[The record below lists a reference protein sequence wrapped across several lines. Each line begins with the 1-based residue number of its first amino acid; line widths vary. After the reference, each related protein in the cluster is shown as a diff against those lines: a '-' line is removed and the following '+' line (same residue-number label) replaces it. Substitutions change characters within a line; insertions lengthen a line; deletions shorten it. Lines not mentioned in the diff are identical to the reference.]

1 MWKATSLSICFLFIC
16 FTASAQYPS
25 YRYRFG
31 AQISPTINWM
41 RTNDKRI
48 TNDGAN
54 AGFKFGFIAEYYFSK
69 SYAIT
74 SGLGFFFNQG
84 GALKY
89 ASAGNYWPN
98 IAALPDS
105 LRLGAAPLAAGTS
118 ISYRLKYIEI
128 PVGLKMRTRDFGF
141 WRFFAELPIFT
152 FGFLNAAKGDLK
164 TKGVERTSENVV
176 KAINGFNV
184 SWGVGLGADYEVS
197 EKTSVSAGL
206 YFNQGFADLT
216 SDTNVLIKQNSGNA
230 VAENSKAISN
240 NLVLKLAVLF

>member
-1 MWKATSLSICFLFIC
+1 MWKTTSLSICFLFIC
-16 FTASAQYPS
+16 MIAQAQYPS
-25 YRYRFG
+25 YKYRFG

-41 RTNDKRI
+41 STNDKRI
-48 TNDGAN
+48 TSNGVS

-69 SYAIT
+69 SYAVT
-74 SGLGFFFNQG
+74 SGLGFSLNQG
-84 GALKY
+84 GSLKY
-89 ASAGNYWPN
+89 ANAGNYWPN

-105 LRLGAAPLAAGTS
+105 LRLGATPLAAGTS

-128 PVGLKMRTRDFGF
+128 PIGLKMRTRDFGF

-152 FGFLNAAKGDLK
+152 FGFLNTAKGDLT
-164 TKGVERTSENVV
+164 TKGAERTSENVS
-176 KAINGFNV
+176 KAINGFNI

-197 EKTSVSAGL
+197 EKTALSAGL

-216 SDTNVLIKQNSGNA
+216 KDTNVLIKQDSGNA

-240 NLVLKLAVLF
+240 NLVLKIAVLF